1 MKYRIILEESG
12 NDKHYEVQFY
22 ERCWYGHKWVN
33 TTKYRN
39 SGSDEFYIK
48 ASYDTL
54 EEARHIVNARAIM
67 RTIAEQGV
75 VYERDETCST

>member
-39 SGSDEFYIK
+39 SGFDEFYIK

-54 EEARHIVNARAIM
+54 EEARH
-67 RTIAEQGV
+67 V